1 MKGAALEE
9 MIEFHFLQAAWRTEA
24 LLVTGRYVT
33 RGWLALGFRFGAFK
47 NDDIAWHEL
56 ELGGRLI
63 TSIVVLVKRNRL

>member
-1 MKGAALEE
+1 VKGAALEE
-9 MIEFHFLQAAWRTEA
+9 MIEFHFLQAAWRAEA
-24 LLVTGRYVT
+24 FLVTCRYVT
-33 RGWLALGFRFGAFK
+33 RSRLALGFRFGAFK